1 VHRARFALCR
11 AFSLLRY
18 DNTARV
24 IVGQRARLF
33 VSGPHEVAVL
43 LQSGLAGPIQGQ
55 AVQLNQA
62 LLLR

>member
-1 VHRARFALCR
+1 
-11 AFSLLRY
+11 
-18 DNTARV
+18 
-24 IVGQRARLF
+24 LF
-33 VSGPHEVAVL
+33 VLGPHEVAVL